1 MHNKR
6 KVTHSRTNTHGLT
19 WRETETVDAPADTDT
34 RGLDRRGRVNVA
46 LCNLMIRPLKMVF
59 QMDAVSI
66 LIFLMFPK

>member
-46 LCNLMIRPLKMVF
+46 LCN
-59 QMDAVSI
+59 
-66 LIFLMFPK
+66 